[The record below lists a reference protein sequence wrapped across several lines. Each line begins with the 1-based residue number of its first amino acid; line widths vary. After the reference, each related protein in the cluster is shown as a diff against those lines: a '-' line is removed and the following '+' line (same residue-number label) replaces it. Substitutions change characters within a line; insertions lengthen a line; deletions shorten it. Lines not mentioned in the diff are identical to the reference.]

1 MADPPQSPLQRNR
14 IGRTVAAVHTIEIA
28 WRSG

>member
-1 MADPPQSPLQRNR
+1 MADLRKARCSTNR